1 MTEPTVVTVEFL
13 GIVRQRAGDERAE
26 FVATNLKE
34 LWQAVGNAYPRLE
47 GICVDAGTLRDGYLA
62 SIDGRRFTR
71 NSEESLASGQ
81 HILLLSADA
90 GG

>member
-1 MTEPTVVTVEFL
+1 MTESPLVTVEFL
-13 GIVRQRAGDERAE
+13 GIVRQRAGDERGE
-26 FVATNLKE
+26 FAAKNLRE
-34 LWQAVGNAYPRLE
+34 LWRAVAEQYPQLE
-47 GICVDAGTLRDGYLA
+47 GVCLDAGTLKNGYLA

-71 NSEESLASGQ
+71 NSEESLSPGE

>member
-1 MTEPTVVTVEFL
+1 MMSESTVTVEFL

-26 FVATNLKE
+26 FVATNLRE
-34 LWQAVGNAYPRLE
+34 LWQAVGAEYPQLE
-47 GICVDAGTLRDGYLA
+47 GVCLEAGVLQNGYLA

-71 NSEESLASGQ
+71 NSEEPLSPGE
-81 HILLLSADA
+81 HVLLLSADA

>member
-1 MTEPTVVTVEFL
+1 MNNSHVTVEFL
-13 GIVRQRAGDERAE
+13 GIVRQKVGLEQAE
-26 FVATNLKE
+26 FTACRLDD
-34 LWQAVGNAYPRLE
+34 LWTLVGEKYPQLE
-47 GICVDAGTLRDGYLA
+47 GVCVERGELKNGYLA

-71 NSEESLASGQ
+71 SADETLSAGD

>member
-1 MTEPTVVTVEFL
+1 MSNSHVTVEFL
-13 GIVRQRAGDERAE
+13 GIVRQKVGHEQAE
-26 FVATNLKE
+26 FMASRLYD
-34 LWQAVGNAYPRLE
+34 LWTLVGEKYPQLE
-47 GICVDAGTLRDGYLA
+47 GVCVVRGQLKNGYLA

-71 NSEESLASGQ
+71 SANEPLSAGD